1 MVCAN
6 VKTHIKRPI
15 GDGVAT
21 PSKPSFTHMTV
32 RGFIDATKQ
41 IH

>member
-6 VKTHIKRPI
+6 VKTHIKQPVS
-15 GDGVAT
+15 DAVAA
-21 PSKPSFTHMTV
+21 PSKLSFTHMTV